1 MPELP
6 EVETIVRELKREL
19 VGDIIIDVWTDSSK
33 NLQGNFSEFKKE
45 IKNKKI
51 IAVKRRGKNIF
62 LFLEE
67 DKIIWIHLKMTGH
80 LLIGKYKFNERE
92 WVPVDNDKL
101 LDPNNR
107 YLHWVF
113 LLRSGR
119 ALVLSDRRKMAKIVL
134 LSNTSFAQQKSL
146 KKLGIEPLSSGFTPE
161 VLKTILRRSKSEIKR
176 VLMNQEYIAGI
187 GNIYA
192 NEILWKAGINPWI
205 PSNKLQES
213 QIIALH
219 RAIKEVLSQA
229 IAHRGTSAKDDNYR
243 DIYGERGKFS
253 SYLKVY
259 QREGEPCP
267 KCGTLIK
274 RKKQAGRSTFY
285 CPRCQK

>member
-80 LLIGKYKFNERE
+80 LLIGKYKFNKRE

-113 LLRSGR
+113 L
-119 ALVLSDRRKMAKIVL
+119 
-134 LSNTSFAQQKSL
+134 QQQTTNPVPQ
-146 KKLGIEPLSSGFTPE
+146 KLPYPHFC
-161 VLKTILRRSKSEIKR
+161 
-176 VLMNQEYIAGI
+176 A
-187 GNIYA
+187 
-192 NEILWKAGINPWI
+192 
-205 PSNKLQES
+205 
-213 QIIALH
+213 
-219 RAIKEVLSQA
+219 
-229 IAHRGTSAKDDNYR
+229 
-243 DIYGERGKFS
+243 
-253 SYLKVY
+253 
-259 QREGEPCP
+259 
-267 KCGTLIK
+267 
-274 RKKQAGRSTFY
+274 
-285 CPRCQK
+285 